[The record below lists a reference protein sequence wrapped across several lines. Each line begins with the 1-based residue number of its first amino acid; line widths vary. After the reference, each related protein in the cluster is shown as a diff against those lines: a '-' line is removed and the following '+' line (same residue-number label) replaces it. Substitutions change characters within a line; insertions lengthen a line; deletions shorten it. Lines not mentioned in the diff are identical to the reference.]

1 MNNIGESAHSN
12 RGISN
17 VKLLYGDIIWSIA
30 CLFAE
35 VHWPK
40 GWCWGECLVDSTT
53 NRERFHR
60 LYHGHNRPLL
70 IEVLFYFC
78 CITLINQICFK
89 KILLAFVSKKKYCS
103 PCSSVVLHHYR
114 SSLIVL
120 LVVCYFVMCSLSLM
134 IAIENLIQLKGCA
147 GKYATGDE
155 VQLVG
160 LLPRYSSC
168 HLFF

>member
-1 MNNIGESAHSN
+1 MGTLFDPLLVYLQRFIDQKVGAGESVLWTQQQIE
-12 RGISN
+12 RGFTGCIMVITVLYWLKYYSTFAA
-17 VKLLYGDIIWSIA
+17 LLSSTKFALKKYCSP
-30 CLFAE
+30 LF
-35 VHWPK
+35 
-40 GWCWGECLVDSTT
+40 
-53 NRERFHR
+53 
-60 LYHGHNRPLL
+60 
-70 IEVLFYFC
+70 
-78 CITLINQICFK
+78 Q
-89 KILLAFVSKKKYCS
+89 KKYCS

-168 HLFF
+168 HLFFRMGSFPMVVNLSL